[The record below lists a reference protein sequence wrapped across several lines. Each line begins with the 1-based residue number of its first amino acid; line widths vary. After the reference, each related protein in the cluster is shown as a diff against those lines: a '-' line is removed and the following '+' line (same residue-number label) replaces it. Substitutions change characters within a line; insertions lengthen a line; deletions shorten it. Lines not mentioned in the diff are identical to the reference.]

1 MGMKIVF
8 VGAGNLAT
16 NLAKELFRKGNHIV
30 QVFSRTMES
39 AQLLASQVNAVA
51 VTDIA
56 DVMAGADLYVLSIKD
71 STLESV
77 IGRLSGNGEK
87 GLFVHTAGSM
97 PMDVFKGYVS
107 RYGVMYPM
115 QTFSKKRAVNFR
127 EIPFFIEANTPE
139 NTELLRSISLTMTE
153 KVYEL
158 SSERRKYLHLAA
170 VFASNFAN
178 HCYELCDEILSEH
191 GIPFDVML
199 PLIGEIADKV
209 RSMSPKEAQTGP
221 ALRYD
226 SNVIGKQEKL
236 LAGNTRIRGIYNLMS
251 DSIHAVAMD
260 EN

>member
-1 MGMKIVF
+1 MKIVF

-39 AQLLASQVNAVA
+39 AQLLASQVNAEA

-56 DVMAGADLYVLSIKD
+56 DVMAGADLYVLSVKD
-71 STLESV
+71 SALEGIV
-77 IGRLSGNGEK
+77 WKLCDGGRS

-97 PMDVFKGYVS
+97 PMDVFKGYAA

-115 QTFSKKRAVNFR
+115 QTFSKNRAVDFR

-139 NTELLRSISLTMTE
+139 DAELLRSISLTMTE

-158 SSERRKYLHLAA
+158 SSDRRKYLHLAA
-170 VFASNFAN
+170 VFASNFTN

-226 SNVIGKQEKL
+226 ANVIGKQEKL
-236 LAGNTRIRGIYNLMS
+236 LAGNLRIRGIYNLMS
-251 DSIHAVAMD
+251 DSIHAVAMG
-260 EN
+260 EE

>member
-1 MGMKIVF
+1 MDLKIVF
-8 VGAGNLAT
+8 IGAGNLAT
-16 NLAKELFRKGNHIV
+16 NLAKELFHKGNRIV
-30 QVFSRTMES
+30 QVFSRTVES

-51 VTDIA
+51 VTDMA
-56 DVMAGADLYVLSIKD
+56 DVVADADLYILSIKD
-71 STLESV
+71 KVLESV
-77 IGRLSGNGEK
+77 IGKLCDDGKK
-87 GLFVHTAGSM
+87 GIFVHTAGSM
-97 PMDVFKGYVS
+97 PMDVFKGHAA

-115 QTFSKKRAVNFR
+115 QTFSKCRSVDFR
-127 EIPFFIEANTPE
+127 EIPFFIEANTSE
-139 NTELLRSISLTMTE
+139 DTELLRRISLTMTE

-158 SSERRKYLHLAA
+158 SSNRRKYLHLAA

-226 SNVIGKQEKL
+226 MNVISKQKKL
-236 LAGNTRIRGIYNLMS
+236 LADNPRICGIYDLMS
-251 DSIHAVAMD
+251 DSIHVVALD
-260 EN
+260 KN